1 MDVEEALHRV
11 SPIHRGFGRG
21 QFFHGYRAI
30 PTFFSGVMAFIA
42 CAVHG
47 IWISDSRFACLILW
61 ICAAAIS
68 LAVVATEMFLRY
80 RRCNSTLERD
90 LIIGAAEQFIPTIA
104 AGALLTLVLGL
115 SGPDKPLW
123 LLPGL
128 WAIMLSLGIFA
139 SRRMLPPA
147 LKIVGAHYL
156 ITGLLCIA
164 LGDHNDPFFPAW
176 TMAITFGVGQILAA
190 AVLWIFLQRSDSPH
204 HADDAAVAE

>member
-1 MDVEEALHRV
+1 MELEDALHRV
-11 SPIHRGFGRG
+11 SAIHRGFVRG

-47 IWISDSRFACLILW
+47 IWISKDPFACLILW

-68 LAVVATEMFLRY
+68 LAVVATEMFIRY

-90 LIIGAAEQFIPTIA
+90 LIIGAAEQFVPTIA
-104 AGALLTLVLGL
+104 AGALVTLVLEL

-164 LGDHNDPFFPAW
+164 LGDHADPFFPAW

-190 AVLWIFLQRSDSPH
+190 ATLYWSLDHRRSAS
-204 HADDAAVAE
+204 